1 MFSFN
6 IIDRYEEKDIKELQ
20 YWKKDFNELIPVED
34 YDCVITPGNS
44 FGIMDGGFDKV
55 ILDKYPEAQK
65 NIQQG
70 IGSLYGRELPVGSAI
85 STRLELGVTLVYVP
99 TMRFPGPVT
108 DKAAAYNSAMAAF
121 SLVRQLD
128 KFNYKKDFIKKV
140 VMPLFATATG
150 GIPPKWSARQICLA
164 YKHLQG
170 EPAKNWNDPK
180 IKELQAELA
189 AATNFINLRTGK

>member
-1 MFSFN
+1 MFSLN

-20 YWKKDFNELIPVED
+20 YWKKDFNELKPVED

-55 ILDKYPEAQK
+55 ILDKYPKAQM

-70 IGSLYGRELPVGSAI
+70 IGRLYGRELPVGSAL
-85 STRLELGVTLVYVP
+85 SCRLSNGVTLIYVP

-108 DKAAAYNSAMAAF
+108 DKATAYNSALSAF
-121 SLVRQLD
+121 SLIAQFGQFKD
-128 KFNYKKDFIKKV
+128 KDPITKV

-164 YKHLQG
+164 YKHMQG
-170 EPAKNWNDPK
+170 EPAKDWNDPK
-180 IKELQAELA
+180 IKELQSELA